1 MPRLNGKFVSQA
13 AYDEAMTTMQ
23 EEINT
28 VDENNEFEIVV
39 EAVSEVEKTDRRK
52 GERPTTA
59 VTKAAKAY
67 GSALGKAT
75 RLNQKYRDRVAGL
88 DDLKTAADDASAEA
102 AAAKEILDA
111 AVGNLAV

>member
-13 AYDEAMTTMQ
+13 AYDEAMTQ
-23 EEINT
+23 EETIVET
-28 VDENNEFEIVV
+28 NEIEIVV
-39 EAVSEVEKTDRRK
+39 EAVSDVEKTDRRK

-88 DDLKTAADDASAEA
+88 DELRDAALEASSEA

-111 AVGNLAV
+111 AVGNLAS